1 MGGATA
7 ILSRRRAA
15 ALAALLVVLVA
26 YGAGARHLPE
36 LPSNL
41 DVAFYALVVLPAFAA
56 AIWLALPVAGLG
68 TKPLLVLAV
77 TAGALAVALSLLDL
91 ESAANVAKLA
101 CYALAGFTFLSLFE
115 ELWWLTLVAVLV
127 PWVDI
132 WSVAAGPTEYV
143 VEERPGVFEQVAI
156 AFPSPG
162 ETAVVNIGPPDILFF
177 SLFLAAAD
185 RFQLRVDRDVGR
197 NDGLPRRDA
206 RARLVLGRRGR
217 PPRAPRRLPRIPPPE
232 RRPALARHSPRA
244 SPSYRDRL
252 SDDTDSTCG
261 VCGNMSTGR
270 QRSSSY
276 PYSSRS
282 TCRSD
287 ASVVGLHE
295 T

>member
-1 MGGATA
+1 M
-7 ILSRRRAA
+7 SSRRAA
-15 ALAALLVVLVA
+15 ALAVLLVVLVA

-36 LPSNL
+36 LPSRL

-56 AIWLALPVAGLG
+56 AISLALPIAGAG
-68 TKPLLVLAV
+68 TKPLLVLFIA
-77 TAGALAVALSLLDL
+77 AGVLAIALSLLDL

-143 VEERPGVFEQVAI
+143 VEERPGLFEQVAI

-185 RFQLRVDRDVGR
+185 RFRLRVTATWVGMTACLGATLALVWYWEDVAGLPALPAVCLGFLLPNADLLWRDV
-197 NDGLPRRDA
+197 RRA
-206 RARLVLGRRGR
+206 RAR
-217 PPRAPRRLPRIPPPE
+217 PTE
-232 RRPALARHSPRA
+232 
-244 SPSYRDRL
+244 
-252 SDDTDSTCG
+252 
-261 VCGNMSTGR
+261 TG
-270 QRSSSY
+270 
-276 PYSSRS
+276 
-282 TCRSD
+282 
-287 ASVVGLHE
+287 
-295 T
+295 